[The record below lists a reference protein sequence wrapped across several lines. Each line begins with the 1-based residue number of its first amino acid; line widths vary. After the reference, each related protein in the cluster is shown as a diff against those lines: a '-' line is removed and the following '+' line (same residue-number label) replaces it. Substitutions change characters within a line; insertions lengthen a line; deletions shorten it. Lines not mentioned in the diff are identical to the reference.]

1 MAQALAKWGV
11 AMAQGSEKS
20 ISRLGARSATWLSFP
35 LSPLHSLGRGS
46 ARYAIR
52 LYGECCPGRGGTT
65 FRIRTDFG
73 GIVTVVK
80 PICTLTCIAS

>member
-1 MAQALAKWGV
+1 MAQTLAEWGDANESNPENV
-11 AMAQGSEKS
+11 PSG
-20 ISRLGARSATWLSFP
+20 LGARSATWLYFP

-46 ARYAIR
+46 ARYAMR

-65 FRIRTDFG
+65 FRMRTDRG
-73 GIVTVVK
+73 GMVTVAK